1 MKIDENYHGP
11 VRIIGKVGNTQP
23 YFVQVLDLASGEQL
37 DGVFRAVV
45 TLDAND
51 GRNVATLSYHETDE
65 TGAIVSNSEKQ
76 PPTREATFENPVID
90 VSALVEGMEKA
101 LGKRDN
107 L

>member
-37 DGVFRAVV
+37 DGVFRAEVV
-45 TLDAND
+45 LDAND

-76 PPTREATFENPVID
+76 PTLHEKTLDNPEID
-90 VSALVEGMEKA
+90 VSALVGNMEKDREA
-101 LGKRDN
+101 
-107 L
+107 